1 MRARATVVVASIMSV
16 ACILA
21 AAPAAAEDI
30 SGTVV
35 RTLILSENT
44 RLVGDVTCT
53 VTGGPCIAF
62 GAPNITLLL
71 NGFTITGPG
80 NPATGCGG
88 TSVGTD
94 TGISTNGQS
103 NVGIRGPGV
112 VQRFSGDGIL
122 FMASTRGWVQ
132 GVTATTNCM
141 SGIRINPASSQ
152 ISVESNVSVRNGAAA
167 AACGGI

>member
-1 MRARATVVVASIMSV
+1 MRSMVMAAAMAAALTAQGADKVKIGFISTLSGPNASI
-16 ACILA
+16 
-21 AAPAAAEDI
+21 
-30 SGTVV
+30 
-35 RTLILSENT
+35 
-44 RLVGDVTCT
+44 
-53 VTGGPCIAF
+53 
-62 GAPNITLLL
+62 
-71 NGFTITGPG
+71 
-80 NPATGCGG
+80 
-88 TSVGTD
+88 GTD
-94 TGISTNGQS
+94 IGISTNGQS
-103 NVGIRGPGV
+103 NVGIRGPGI